1 MPFSNTKL
9 TGFADLLDSPQWE
22 KTFILV
28 PQLRL
33 KVDRWGLRR
42 RLMLPGWYETRM
54 ARRVSKRIFRDIA
67 R

>member
-1 MPFSNTKL
+1 MPFSKTKL
-9 TGFADLLDSPQWE
+9 PGFADLLDSPPWE

-33 KVDRWGLRR
+33 KVDRWGVRR
-42 RLMLPGWYETRM
+42 RLILPGWYETRM
-54 ARRVSKRIFRDIA
+54 ARRLNKRIFRNIE